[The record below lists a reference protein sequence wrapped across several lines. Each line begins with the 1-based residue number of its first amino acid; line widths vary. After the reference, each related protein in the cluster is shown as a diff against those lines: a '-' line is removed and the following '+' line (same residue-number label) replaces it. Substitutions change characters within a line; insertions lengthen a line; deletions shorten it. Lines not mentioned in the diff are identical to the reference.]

1 MGGWI
6 RRLGDDLEEQRDLG
20 SRRRVPLLGCPVHRR
35 QLSILRGF
43 VSSCGPTAPT
53 PSRGM
58 NASHK
63 GTQTRR
69 REAEGRLRFDCF
81 FNRLSRRLG
90 SADYTDGR
98 RLVPG
103 GSMAESAYIGLSC
116 RSIQCSRYSR
126 LGVSN
131 PKRPR
136 IAQSAQ
142 NPRPHA
148 RCISSGIGD

>member
-103 GSMAESAYIGLSC
+103 GSMAESASIPKSADERDWGLAKLL
-116 RSIQCSRYSR
+116 RRR
-126 LGVSN
+126 LIFLAIWRGML
-131 PKRPR
+131 R
-136 IAQSAQ
+136 
-142 NPRPHA
+142 HA
-148 RCISSGIGD
+148 RIDA